1 MTAAC
6 IKLQID
12 LSWAHKQ
19 SWRTIFNVIE
29 ELSSKDSKRKKA
41 GIKEVSGFIKG

>member
-12 LSWAHKQ
+12 LTWANKQ
-19 SWRTIFNVIE
+19 SWRTIFSVME
-29 ELSSKDSKRKKA
+29 ELTSKDSKRKKA
-41 GIKEVSGFIKG
+41 GLKEISGFIKG